1 MSLLAS
7 LYVLVEYVQ
16 KEFICRLGS
25 SQVEIVVKKL
35 LANAGDLR
43 DTGLIPGSGRC
54 PEGGRSS
61 LLQYSCLGN
70 PINRGAWRATALGA
84 AKS

>member
-25 SQVEIVVKKL
+25 SQVEIVVKRHGFDPWVGKM
-35 LANAGDLR
+35 
-43 DTGLIPGSGRC
+43 P
-54 PEGGRSS
+54 
-61 LLQYSCLGN
+61 
-70 PINRGAWRATALGA
+70 
-84 AKS
+84 